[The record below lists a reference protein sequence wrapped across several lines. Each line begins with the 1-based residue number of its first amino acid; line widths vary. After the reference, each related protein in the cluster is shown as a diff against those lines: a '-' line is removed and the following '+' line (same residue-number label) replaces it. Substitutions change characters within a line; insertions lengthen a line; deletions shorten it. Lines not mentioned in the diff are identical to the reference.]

1 MNSYS
6 SAFKKRPV
14 RQTSQP
20 RSLTMCSEYLKC
32 VCVGGESCSTASG
45 VCGARRPCPTNWRQH
60 EANRHKHAYTHI
72 ARSGQD
78 LLLCLIEAAEVN
90 LLVDCRVR
98 SYCGATF
105 RPARDVRVRMRSAV
119 ACLCVYGPDRIPPV
133 RVRKAAR
140 HIRDNFVLTMST

>member
-1 MNSYS
+1 MRAAAQQVVSVALDDRALPTGD
-6 SAFKKRPV
+6 SARPTATNMLTL
-14 RQTSQP
+14 TSP
-20 RSLTMCSEYLKC
+20 
-32 VCVGGESCSTASG
+32 G
-45 VCGARRPCPTNWRQH
+45 
-60 EANRHKHAYTHI
+60 
-72 ARSGQD
+72 SGQD

-105 RPARDVRVRMRSAV
+105 WPARDVTVRMRSAV

-140 HIRDNFVLTMST
+140 HQPNIRDNFVLTMST